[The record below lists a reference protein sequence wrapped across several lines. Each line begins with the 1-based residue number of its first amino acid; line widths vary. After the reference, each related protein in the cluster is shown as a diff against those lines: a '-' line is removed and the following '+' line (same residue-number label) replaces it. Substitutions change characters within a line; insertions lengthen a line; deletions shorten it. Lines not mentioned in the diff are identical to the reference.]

1 MYTVTPAQ
9 ANQISACVTI
19 AVGML
24 QCIYLVY
31 MYMYMYISRVEYHG
45 KVMIF
50 NTIYTSL
57 KNSLK
62 KIEKLMIDH
71 CVTTKGRYRLAEDAH
86 YTPCG
91 IDIDDN
97 E

>member
-31 MYMYMYISRVEYHG
+31 MYMYISRVEYHG

-50 NTIYTSL
+50 NNIYTSL
-57 KNSLK
+57 KTL
-62 KIEKLMIDH
+62 
-71 CVTTKGRYRLAEDAH
+71 
-86 YTPCG
+86 
-91 IDIDDN
+91 
-97 E
+97 